1 MQFANIWSTEG
12 SVGLNQNVFGPNHGA
27 IPAGAGGRTSAPM
40 SLSQMR
46 MRAAGAGD
54 APYKVHG
61 VVTTPMQH
69 AFSPY
74 EFNGGHVICLRSFTA
89 TTQPQSCVP
98 LLFAASSEI

>member
-1 MQFANIWSTEG
+1 
-12 SVGLNQNVFGPNHGA
+12 
-27 IPAGAGGRTSAPM
+27 
-40 SLSQMR
+40 

-74 EFNGGHVICLRSFTA
+74 EFNGGHVTA
-89 TTQPQSCVP
+89 ACALSQPPPATILCIAMP